1 VSTIHLLTPEYPPQI
16 GGVAHYT
23 RQIARALAA
32 AGEDVHVWCSNLGE
46 ADSTDSFPVHSEL
59 GQFRTTDLARA
70 GKLLDA
76 FAGPQRVLVQ
86 WVPHGYG
93 WRSMNLAF
101 CLWLWKRAAA
111 GESVEIMVHEPYL
124 ALWEGSWRQTAAA
137 VIHRVMTMILLRAA
151 TRVWVAI
158 PAWEAMWKPY
168 ALGRV
173 VPFAWLPI
181 PSSIGAADP
190 RRVNA
195 VRMKL
200 ASDSTC
206 VAGHLGTYGA
216 FVAPLLSGVLPE
228 ILRQPHPPA
237 VVLIGTGSLEFR
249 ARFLEQYP
257 QYAAAL
263 RATGALSDAD
273 LSAYV
278 SACDLLIEPYSDG
291 ISSRRTSAM
300 AALSLG
306 VPLVTTRG
314 RLSEPLWADSG
325 SVRLTEPGDHRA
337 MAEQVMDLVRHPEE
351 RTELGDA
358 GRVLYRRMFDVSHTV
373 DALRGAISGRAA

>member
-46 ADSTDSFPVHSEL
+46 ADLTDSFPVHSEL
-59 GQFRTTDLARA
+59 GQFRAADLQRA

-76 FAGPQRVLVQ
+76 FPGPRRLLVQ

-101 CLWLWKRAAA
+101 CWWLWKRAAT

-137 VIHRVMTMILLRAA
+137 LVHRAMTMILLRAA

-168 ALGRV
+168 ALGRD
-173 VPFAWLPI
+173 VPFVWLPV
-181 PSSIGAADP
+181 PSSIGTADP
-190 RRVNA
+190 RRVSA

-200 ASDSTC
+200 APDSSC

-216 FVAPLLSGVLPE
+216 FVAPLLCAVLPD
-228 ILRQPHPPA
+228 ILRQPDSPSI
-237 VVLIGTGSLEFR
+237 VLIGTGSWEFR

-257 QYAAAL
+257 QYAPAL
-263 RATGALSDAD
+263 WATGALSDAD
-273 LSAYV
+273 LPAYV
-278 SACDLLIEPYSDG
+278 SACDVLIEPYADG

-314 RLSEPLWADSG
+314 RLSEPLWGESG

-337 MAEQVMDLVRHPEE
+337 MAEQVMDLVRHPQE
-351 RTELGDA
+351 RRELGEA
-358 GRVLYRRMFDVSHTV
+358 GRALYRRMFDVSHTV
-373 DALRGAISGRAA
+373 DAIRGAVSGKAA